1 MKNIDIRVKGLKCK
15 GFISA
20 VASLS
25 LVLGIC
31 SGNVVYAQEKSV
43 VEEPKEVTPV
53 VSTDENNDDFTFS
66 GANENVTA
74 SHDIATSDTAT
85 HDIATGDTATH
96 DIATGDTATHDIAT
110 GDTAT
115 HDIVTGDTA
124 THDIATGDMATSDV
138 PVNAEVN
145 KENKNLVANAKES
158 TKVAISKDSLTNEEA
173 KGLEVNLKDNSTV
186 KYDEKA
192 LGAIKGTLNNSAE
205 NSVVL
210 VNLEKVE
217 KASLENAAVKNA
229 VEKNNALGLFSID
242 LFVKDG
248 KAVTSIHSFDGGT
261 ATISVNFANPNN
273 EKLQVY
279 RVNKDGSLIAMQTS
293 YANGVLTW
301 VTDGHSYYMVTVVS
315 DKQEPVKPEV
325 SENETKPSKKDEVKK
340 EETTKDK
347 TSKEDKVNTAY
358 DTNAY
363 LWMTLL
369 GAAIVIMVSGSAFK
383 KLTNKK

>member
-1 MKNIDIRVKGLKCK
+1 MEKEKIMKNIDIRVKGLKCK

-74 SHDIATSDTAT
+74 SHDIATS
-85 HDIATGDTATH
+85 
-96 DIATGDTATHDIAT
+96 DTATHDIAT

-315 DKQEPVKPEV
+315 DKKEPVKPEV